1 MKFLAL
7 FILGIVSANAMAN
20 SKIGELDQRFIFSDG
35 YDSMTIKKIEC
46 RRTITNAWC
55 VNSPIGANKVYVSR

>member
-35 YDSMTIKKIEC
+35 YDSMTIKK
-46 RRTITNAWC
+46 N
-55 VNSPIGANKVYVSR
+55 